1 MVFPV
6 EKPAVPSLE
15 RIADDI
21 DDFSNIFNDDIDIEC
36 VDGDVTVEA
45 LNHLRKPLN
54 NDELLD
60 EELDDA
66 NATMLIDEFC
76 QCFDDAGVKEEDT
89 IYQDRPLTVQVEQKQ
104 PTKNATAPSL
114 VKLEV
119 PQEELLIGYSLAVP
133 VPPTSRSL
141 VAPLPPGISPAGIFL
156 SNENSSALQGL
167 ASKAEYRKTIAIP
180 RYLAKRKK
188 RRWGKSKA
196 MYDTRTKAA
205 NKRAR
210 RNGKFSR
217 SAVFVSVTDFY

>member
-1 MVFPV
+1 MAFPV
-6 EKPAVPSLE
+6 KKPALPSLE

-21 DDFSNIFNDDIDIEC
+21 DDFSNIFNDGIDIEC

-45 LNHLRKPLN
+45 LNHLCKPFN
-54 NDELLD
+54 NDELMN

-66 NATMLIDEFC
+66 NTAMLIDEFC
-76 QCFDDAGVKEEDT
+76 QCFDDAGVEEDNT
-89 IYQDRPLTVQVEQKQ
+89 LYQDQPLTVQVQQKQ
-104 PTKNATAPSL
+104 PTKNATASSP

-133 VPPTSRSL
+133 SPPTSRSL

-156 SNENSSALQGL
+156 SNENCSAVKGL
-167 ASKAEYRKTIAIP
+167 ASKAEYRRTIAIP

-217 SAVFVSVTDFY
+217 SAVFVSVTDFC